1 MRSNKLYSPVIF
13 NNDLYIAK
21 VTVEEYGAENGGR
34 RFYNLKGIKIDHA
47 GGTPDVK
54 TSYGTMPD
62 ARSEY
67 SISDLYALV
76 KGYDKDFKSQPSS
89 KVVNTDGTP
98 KVVCLTKHW
107 QKNQMVM
114 CQYTIWI
121 KIKPPDSSD
130 RPGYNSPGL

>member
-1 MRSNKLYSPVIF
+1 MIF

-76 KGYDKDFKSQPSS
+76 KGYDKDFKAQPSS

-98 KVVCLTKHW
+98 KVVCNSQAL
-107 QKNQMVM
+107 
-114 CQYTIWI
+114 
-121 KIKPPDSSD
+121 SGS
-130 RPGYNSPGL
+130 NSPEVSRTLMATSIVYAIPARLSI

>member
-1 MRSNKLYSPVIF
+1 MIF
-13 NNDLYIAK
+13 NNNLYIAK
-21 VTVEEYGAENGGR
+21 VKVEEYGAENEGR
-34 RFYNLKGIKIDHA
+34 RFYNLKGIKIDPA
-47 GGTPDVK
+47 GGTPDAK

-67 SISDLYALV
+67 SVSDLYALV
-76 KGYDKDFKSQPSS
+76 KDYDKDFKSQPSS

-121 KIKPPDSSD
+121 KIKPSSASG
-130 RPGYNSPGL
+130 RLGYNSPGL

>member
-1 MRSNKLYSPVIF
+1 MIF

-34 RFYNLKGIKIDHA
+34 RFYNLKGIKIDPA
-47 GGTPDVK
+47 GGTPDAK

-89 KVVNTDGTP
+89 KVVNADGTP
-98 KVVCLTKHW
+98 KVVYHGTTANFTEFKSSNGALGKGIYFTDSKDFAKGYTYQNGRHKHF
-107 QKNQMVM
+107 
-114 CQYTIWI
+114 
-121 KIKPPDSSD
+121 
-130 RPGYNSPGL
+130 

>member
-1 MRSNKLYSPVIF
+1 MIF

-34 RFYNLKGIKIDHA
+34 RFYNLKGIKIDPA
-47 GGTPDVK
+47 GGTPDAK

-89 KVVNTDGTP
+89 KVVNADGTP

>member
-34 RFYNLKGIKIDHA
+34 RFYNLKGIKIESA
-47 GGTPDVK
+47 GGQLGITSSSSRPD
-54 TSYGTMPD
+54 TDSTI
-62 ARSEY
+62 

-89 KVVNTDGTP
+89 KVVNADGTP

-107 QKNQMVM
+107 QKNQTEM
-114 CQYTIWI
+114 CQCIIGI

>member
-1 MRSNKLYSPVIF
+1 MIF

-34 RFYNLKGIKIDHA
+34 RFYNLKTIKIEPA
-47 GGTPDVK
+47 GGQLGITSTSSRPD
-54 TSYGTMPD
+54 TDSTI
-62 ARSEY
+62 

-98 KVVCLTKHW
+98 KESTGKR
-107 QKNQMVM
+107 
-114 CQYTIWI
+114 I
-121 KIKPPDSSD
+121 KW
-130 RPGYNSPGL
+130 

>member
-1 MRSNKLYSPVIF
+1 MIF

-34 RFYNLKGIKIDHA
+34 RFYNLKGIKIDPA
-47 GGTPDVK
+47 GGTPDAK

-67 SISDLYALV
+67 SVSDLYALV
-76 KGYDKDFKSQPSS
+76 KSHDKDFKSQPSS
-89 KVVNTDGTP
+89 KVVNADGTP
-98 KVVCLTKHW
+98 KVVCLTRHW

-114 CQYTIWI
+114 SQCTIWI
-121 KIKPPDSSD
+121 KIKPSSASG
-130 RPGYNSPGL
+130 RLGYNSPGL

>member
-1 MRSNKLYSPVIF
+1 MIF

-34 RFYNLKGIKIDHA
+34 RFYNLKGIKIDPA

-62 ARSEY
+62 TRSEY

-76 KGYDKDFKSQPSS
+76 KDYDKDFKSQPSS
-89 KVVNTDGTP
+89 KVVNEDGSP
-98 KVVCLTKHW
+98 KQSTGKR
-107 QKNQMVM
+107 
-114 CQYTIWI
+114 I
-121 KIKPPDSSD
+121 KW
-130 RPGYNSPGL
+130 

>member
-1 MRSNKLYSPVIF
+1 MIF

-34 RFYNLKGIKIDHA
+34 RFYNLKGIKIDPA
-47 GGTPDVK
+47 GDTPDAK

-67 SISDLYALV
+67 SVSDLYALV

-89 KVVNTDGTP
+89 KVVNADGTP
-98 KVVCLTKHW
+98 KRSKHA
-107 QKNQMVM
+107 
-114 CQYTIWI
+114 
-121 KIKPPDSSD
+121 
-130 RPGYNSPGL
+130 

>member
-1 MRSNKLYSPVIF
+1 MTRSNKLYSPVIF

-98 KVVCLTKHW
+98 KVVCLTRHW

-114 CQYTIWI
+114 
-121 KIKPPDSSD
+121 S
-130 RPGYNSPGL
+130 

>member
-1 MRSNKLYSPVIF
+1 MIF

-34 RFYNLKGIKIDHA
+34 RFYNLKGIKIDPA
-47 GGTPDVK
+47 GGTPNVK

-62 ARSEY
+62 TRSEY

-76 KGYDKDFKSQPSS
+76 KCYDKDFKSQPSS

-98 KVVCLTKHW
+98 KESTGKR
-107 QKNQMVM
+107 
-114 CQYTIWI
+114 I
-121 KIKPPDSSD
+121 KWRCVSVL
-130 RPGYNSPGL
+130 Y

>member
-1 MRSNKLYSPVIF
+1 MIF

-34 RFYNLKGIKIDHA
+34 RFYNLKTIKIESAD
-47 GGTPDVK
+47 GRLEK
-54 TSYGTMPD
+54 ISTSPMSDTD
-62 ARSEY
+62 STI

-76 KGYDKDFKSQPSS
+76 KGYDKDFKSQSSS

-107 QKNQMVM
+107 QKNQTEM

>member
-1 MRSNKLYSPVIF
+1 MIF

-34 RFYNLKGIKIDHA
+34 RFYNLKGIKIDPA
-47 GGTPDVK
+47 GGTPDAK

-89 KVVNTDGTP
+89 KVVNADGTP
-98 KVVCLTKHW
+98 KVVCLTRHW

-114 CQYTIWI
+114 SQCTIWI
-121 KIKPPDSSD
+121 KIKPSSASG
-130 RPGYNSPGL
+130 RLGYNSPGL